1 MQLTIPGLSSRNSNA
16 DSDDH
21 AYVDGYTDSDADA
34 HVNGYTN
41 EYAHA
46 DCDINPDDHAHADDQ
61 PDGDLRF
68 PRRYRPA
75 AVTLPLWP
83 WRCLSACWR
92 SLYRLS
98 RIGLE
103 S

>member
-1 MQLTIPGLSSRNSNA
+1 VQLYIADISFRNSNA

-21 AYVDGYTDSDADA
+21 AYTNAYTDGDSNA
-34 HVNGYTN
+34 HVNGYAD
-41 EYAHA
+41 EYTHA
-46 DCDINPDDHAHADDQ
+46 DRDVNPDDHTHTDDQ

-75 AVTLPLWP
+75 AVTLPLWS
-83 WRCLSACWR
+83 WCCLSACWR

-98 RIGLE
+98 CIGLE